1 MGETRKLTRDHDNLS
16 EQESRIVEF
25 QRFSAKLEKW
35 CSLVLPETLLPLA
48 LNIHRDNDH
57 SQGDSAS
64 LFDSGGS
71 YTC

>member
-35 CSLVLPETLLPLA
+35 FSLVLPETLLTLHLYLTQVAATPVRFTWKL
-48 LNIHRDNDH
+48 
-57 SQGDSAS
+57 
-64 LFDSGGS
+64 
-71 YTC
+71 